1 MGRSICVYSSSSQN
15 LEQKYYDYADELGK
29 RIGKNGDTLV
39 FGAGSKGLMGATA
52 RGAKAFGA
60 KIIGVIP
67 EALNLPGIP
76 YEECD
81 ELTATPDMRSRKKLL
96 DESSDVLVAL
106 PGGFGTLEELLEV
119 ITSKQLGY
127 HAKPIVILNPFGF
140 YDALLEQFEHSFEQN
155 FANRSY
161 SKLYYVTDDI
171 DDMFRYLDEY
181 TYTAHSAKDKY
192 KHEK

>member
-1 MGRSICVYSSSSQN
+1 MSRSICVYSSSSQW
-15 LEQKYYDYADELGK
+15 LEQKYYDYAEELGS

-60 KIIGVIP
+60 KVIGVIP
-67 EALNLPGIP
+67 EALNLPGVP
-76 YEECD
+76 FEECD
-81 ELTATPDMRSRKKLL
+81 ELTVTPDMRSRKKLL
-96 DESSDVLVAL
+96 DESADVLVAL

-127 HAKPIVILNPFGF
+127 HSKPIVILNPFGY
-140 YDALLEQFEHSFEQN
+140 YDALLEQFEHSFELN
-155 FANRSY
+155 FADRSY

-171 DDMFRYLDEY
+171 DDMFRFLEGYNF
-181 TYTAHSAKDKY
+181 TARSAKEKY
-192 KHEK
+192 EHE

>member
-1 MGRSICVYSSSSQN
+1 MSRSICVYSSSSQW
-15 LEQKYYDYADELGK
+15 LEQKYYDYAEELGK

-60 KIIGVIP
+60 KVIGVIP
-67 EALNLPGIP
+67 EALNLPGVP
-76 YEECD
+76 FEECD
-81 ELTATPDMRSRKKLL
+81 ELTVTPDMRSRKKLL
-96 DESSDVLVAL
+96 DESADVLVAL

-127 HAKPIVILNPFGF
+127 HSKPIVILNPFGY
-140 YDALLEQFEHSFEQN
+140 YDALLEQFEHSFELN
-155 FANRSY
+155 FADRSY

-171 DDMFRYLDEY
+171 DDMFRFLEGYNF
-181 TYTAHSAKDKY
+181 TARSAKEKY
-192 KHEK
+192 EHE